1 MQKQLTNLLQGVDY
15 TASEDIGDLTINAVQ
30 TDSRLV
36 EPGGLFVCVE
46 GLVTDGHRFITSA
59 AAQGAVAIVANRVR
73 QDEVKQLRLPVIW
86 VDDTRHAIGR
96 LAAAFYDHPSAQLT
110 MIGLTGTNG
119 KTTTSFILEAIIK
132 AAGFVPGVIGTINYR
147 YGGHE
152 YPASFTT
159 PEPLALQALLREMAG
174 HGVTHVIMEVSSHAL
189 ALQRIGGLSFA
200 SALFTNLTRDHL
212 DFHVDMEAYYQ
223 AKRLLFTEYLR
234 AGSSAVI
241 LVDQA
246 QEPACLWGRRLQADL
261 QGLELGQ
268 GLRILT
274 CGLEPGCD
282 IAAQHCRFGIDQT
295 TATITVHGHEIQM
308 SSNLI
313 GAFNLKNILGAVGV
327 ASGLGLSPTVIGQGL
342 ATTIR
347 VPGRLEKICIDDGL
361 KHPAVFVDYAHTPD
375 ALENVLV
382 TLRQLSPQ
390 RLLVVFGCGGD
401 RDPGK
406 RQIMGEIAGRL
417 ADVAIIT
424 ADNSRSESTAAI
436 MAQIEQG
443 VLTTGKQ
450 ALDPQAPAPVGYL
463 AISNRAEAI
472 ALALQLAKEGDIVLI
487 SGKGHE
493 NYQLSAT
500 GSIFFDDCLE
510 AARGLGKKDE
520 Q

>member
-1 MQKQLTNLLQGVDY
+1 
-15 TASEDIGDLTINAVQ
+15 
-30 TDSRLV
+30 
-36 EPGGLFVCVE
+36 
-46 GLVTDGHRFITSA
+46 
-59 AAQGAVAIVANRVR
+59 
-73 QDEVKQLRLPVIW
+73 
-86 VDDTRHAIGR
+86 
-96 LAAAFYDHPSAQLT
+96 
-110 MIGLTGTNG
+110 
-119 KTTTSFILEAIIK
+119 
-132 AAGFVPGVIGTINYR
+132 
-147 YGGHE
+147 
-152 YPASFTT
+152 
-159 PEPLALQALLREMAG
+159 
-174 HGVTHVIMEVSSHAL
+174 
-189 ALQRIGGLSFA
+189 
-200 SALFTNLTRDHL
+200 LTRDHL

-234 AGSSAVI
+234 AGSAAVI

-246 QEPACLWGRRLQADL
+246 QGPAGLWGLRLQADL
-261 QGLELGQ
+261 QGLEPGR
-268 GLRILT
+268 GLRVLT
-274 CGLEPGCD
+274 CGLDPGCD
-282 IAAQHCRFGIDQT
+282 IAAQHCRFGIEQT
-295 TATITVHGHEIQM
+295 TATITVHGHEIPL

-347 VPGRLEKICIDDGL
+347 VPGRLEKISIDNEL

-472 ALALQLAKEGDIVLI
+472 VLALQLAKEGDIVLI

-500 GSIFFDDCLE
+500 GSIFFDDRLE
-510 AARGLGKKDE
+510 AIRGLGKRDE